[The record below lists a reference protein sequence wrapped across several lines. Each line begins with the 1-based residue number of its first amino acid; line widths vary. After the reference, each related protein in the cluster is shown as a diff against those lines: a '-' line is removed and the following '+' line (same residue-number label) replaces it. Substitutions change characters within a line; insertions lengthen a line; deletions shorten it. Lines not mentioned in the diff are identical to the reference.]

1 MPIYATSSRSFLFLL
16 TLLLC
21 ACGTTSINNGSQYEV
36 KAGDT
41 LYSIARS
48 NGRSVAELQRI
59 NQLNDTN
66 IQIGQILKVSPAPAG
81 NAPAKPAK
89 PAKPAPAPAP
99 SPPVSTPRP
108 PAITLAWPNKGTV
121 LQGYNGKSNKGIDI
135 GGEAGEAIYAAASG
149 KVVYVGNGIRSY
161 GNLLIIKHDKDYLTT
176 YAHNQRILPKE
187 GEMVQQGQRV
197 ADMGK
202 SGSDRVKLHFELRF
216 KGQAINPVPFLP

>member
-1 MPIYATSSRSFLFLL
+1 MPIYATPLRSALLLL
-16 TLLLC
+16 TLLLG
-21 ACGTTSINNGSQYEV
+21 ACGTVSNGSQYEV

-48 NGRSVAELQRI
+48 NGRSVAELKKI

-66 IQIGQILKVSPAPAG
+66 IQVGQILKIAPASAG
-81 NAPAKPAK
+81 SAPTK
-89 PAKPAPAPAP
+89 PAKPAPAPAARP
-99 SPPVSTPRP
+99 TPPASAPRP
-108 PAITLAWPNKGTV
+108 PAITLAWPNKGPV

-135 GGEAGEAIYAAASG
+135 GGDAGEAVYAAASG

>member
-1 MPIYATSSRSFLFLL
+1 MPIYATPLRSALLLL
-16 TLLLC
+16 TLLLG
-21 ACGTTSINNGSQYEV
+21 ACGTTSVSNGSQYEV

-48 NGRSVAELQRI
+48 NGRSVAELKKI

-66 IQIGQILKVSPAPAG
+66 IQVGQILKIAPAPASST
-81 NAPAKPAK
+81 PPK
-89 PAKPAPAPAP
+89 PAKPAPAPAAKP
-99 SPPVSTPRP
+99 TPPVSAPRS
-108 PAITLAWPNKGTV
+108 PAITLAWPNKGPV

-135 GGEAGEAIYAAASG
+135 GGDAGEAVYAAASG

>member
-1 MPIYATSSRSFLFLL
+1 MPIYATPLRSALLLL
-16 TLLLC
+16 TLLLA
-21 ACGTTSINNGSQYEV
+21 ACGTVSNGSQYEV
-36 KAGDT
+36 KSGDT

-48 NGRSVAELQRI
+48 NGRSVAELKKM

-66 IQIGQILKVSPAPAG
+66 IQVGQILKIAPAG
-81 NAPAKPAK
+81 SAPPK
-89 PAKPAPAPAP
+89 PAKPAPAPASKP
-99 SPPVSTPRP
+99 TPPVSAPRP
-108 PAITLAWPNKGTV
+108 PAITLAWPNKGPV

-135 GGEAGEAIYAAASG
+135 GGDAGEAVYAAASG